1 MEIDLVIKIT
11 ISHVLYI
18 VYRNK
23 LPKGD
28 DLKMKREIKDDNYTQ
43 LGRKDPKRVAIYIRV
58 STDEQ
63 AKHGLS
69 LEAQK
74 KTLEDYCKKHG
85 HRIVDT
91 YIDEGLTAR
100 KTLRKRV
107 EFNRM
112 IEDVKK
118 DKIDLIIFIKLDR
131 WFRNVRDYYNTMDVL
146 EAHNCTWI
154 ATEEDYDL
162 STSTGRL
169 NLNIRLSISQNES
182 DQTSDRIN
190 FVFANNRAEGRVV
203 TGESPFG
210 YKIEDKRYVIHEE
223 NAERVRDI
231 FDYFTKQGS
240 LMRTVSYYREK
251 YNCRIS
257 YNSIKKYLKNTAYI
271 GEYRTEKGELIPDYT
286 PPIIDR
292 DTFEY
297 AQILIGKNVKGSRNN
312 SDPSEFIFG
321 GLLVCNTCGSKYAR
335 NCKIKRLS
343 NGSMKQYYYYR
354 CYRVAGMNCE
364 NKKTARQE
372 NLEDELLSMI
382 KTEAEKYIAENK
394 IKGTKQVNR
403 PVDNTA
409 KIKTKLKNLRELFI
423 DGDIEKEEYLKR
435 KQVLE
440 KELNDNIA
448 LLNSVDTPKD
458 TSHLERLLDSDF
470 ETIYHSLNND
480 NKRRFWASFID
491 KIYIQDKKV
500 AKIDFL

>member
-1 MEIDLVIKIT
+1 MV
-11 ISHVLYI
+11 
-18 VYRNK
+18 RN
-23 LPKGD
+23 
-28 DLKMKREIKDDNYTQ
+28 IKDNAYNQ
-43 LGRKDPKRVAIYIRV
+43 LGRKDPKRVAVYIRV

-74 KTLEDYCKKHG
+74 KTLEEYCKKHG

-162 STSTGRL
+162 TTSTGRL

-210 YKIEDKRYVIHEE
+210 YKIEDKKYVIHEE

-231 FDYFTKQGS
+231 FDHFTKQGS
-240 LMRTVSYYREK
+240 LMKTLTYYRDK
-251 YNCRIS
+251 YNCKIS
-257 YNSIKKYLKNTAYI
+257 YNTIKRYVRNTAYI
-271 GEYRTEKGELIPDYT
+271 GEYRTEKGELIPNYT

-292 DTFEY
+292 DTFEF
-297 AQILIGKNVKGSRNN
+297 AQSLMRRNIKTSRNN
-312 SDPSEFIFG
+312 SDPAEFIFT
-321 GLLVCNTCGSKYAR
+321 GLLKCNVCGSNYAR
-335 NCKIKRLS
+335 NCKIKRNS
-343 NGSMKQYYYYR
+343 KGGITQYYYYR
-354 CYRVAGMNCE
+354 CYRVAGMNCN
-364 NKKTARQE
+364 NKTTANQL
-372 NLEDELLSMI
+372 NLEEDLLAMVKI
-382 KTEAEKYIAENK
+382 EAEKYIAENK
-394 IKGTKQVNR
+394 IKGTKQVNK

-409 KIKTKLKNLRELFI
+409 KIKTRLKNLRELFI
-423 DGDIEKEEYLKR
+423 DGDIEKEEYLQR

-448 LLNSVDTPKD
+448 LLNSADTPKD
-458 TSHLERLLDSDF
+458 TRHLESLISSDF
-470 ETIYHSLNND
+470 ETIYHSLTKE
-480 NKRRFWASFID
+480 NKRRFWASIID
-491 KIYIQDKKV
+491 KAYVQDKKIV
-500 AKIDFL
+500 KIDFL